1 MWSKETYGWEEEEGD
16 VDANMTE
23 EGTRGTKEGGGGIS
37 GALVVATSTLNK
49 GAVMADSGATIG
61 PAKAVGT
68 STSVAKAIS

>member
-1 MWSKETYGWEEEEGD
+1 
-16 VDANMTE
+16 MTE